1 MADPRAAAGFEGINA
16 EYATFTFDSTIVY
29 SSSQRG
35 GSASVGLAVTV
46 VGNGQVGLAEDGEIV
61 IGKLIRVESDI
72 CTVQVGGAMT
82 LPAGDGATVTAG
94 VAIVG
99 ALGAASAKGYIRNVV
114 TATTPTAAQVNE
126 VAKARGTIL
135 DAATSTAVAV
145 LL

>member
-72 CTVQVGGAMT
+72 CTVQV
-82 LPAGDGATVTAG
+82 
-94 VAIVG
+94 